1 MITSKND
8 MALEVKK
15 SPLAVHGF
23 LPTSRFI
30 VKNKKRLD
38 NEDFDDVYVLYGG
51 IGTIDPAT
59 GPTNSSV
66 QT

>member
-1 MITSKND
+1 

-30 VKNKKRLD
+30 VKKKKRLD

-51 IGTIDPAT
+51 IGT
-59 GPTNSSV
+59 
-66 QT
+66 